1 MSFPARIETSKWQ
14 VNMELVVSTPALHQT
29 HDLLR
34 IAKQF
39 EIGCKCTWRETPL
52 HLGRLDAALD
62 HRFNKGIMLLKRL
75 QLGLIHVAVAMTLV
89 PINSTLNRV
98 MIKELAISA
107 TLVALLASLP
117 YLFSPI
123 QVAIGSYSDRHPIF
137 GYRRTPYILAG
148 LLLCVAGVIVSPQ
161 VAFLMAENFPL
172 GFVAGLL
179 AFGAWGMGYN
189 LSAVSYLSLA
199 SELSGEKERG
209 RTIATMWF
217 MMILSIILTAIGLSR
232 MVDPYT
238 PEALIR
244 AFGVVAASALVLG
257 LIGLFKL
264 EPRSGISQSA
274 ASESY
279 TVAQMTSAITAN
291 PVARVFFIYLLLLLA
306 AILGQ
311 DVLLEPFGA
320 EAFGMTVSQTT
331 RITSIWGTFVL
342 LAIIIAGLL
351 ERQVSKRLVAQLGN
365 TGALLGFI
373 VIVISGILVNKSVFY
388 TGVTLLGIGTGLS
401 TVANLSLMFDLTVP
415 GMVGLYIGAWG
426 FSNAL
431 SRLAGSLLGGWV
443 RDEVTK
449 ATGVAL
455 TGYLVVFSIEAL
467 MLLGAAIMLYR
478 IDVGAFRR
486 QVEEPSFVEKVA
498 IAAE

>member
-1 MSFPARIETSKWQ
+1 MF
-14 VNMELVVSTPALHQT
+14 
-29 HDLLR
+29 
-34 IAKQF
+34 
-39 EIGCKCTWRETPL
+39 
-52 HLGRLDAALD
+52 
-62 HRFNKGIMLLKRL
+62 LKRF

-98 MIKELAISA
+98 MIKELSISA
-107 TLVALLASLP
+107 TIVAILASLP

-137 GYRRTPYILAG
+137 GFRRTPYILVG
-148 LLLCVAGVIVSPQ
+148 LILCVLGVIVSPQ
-161 VAFLMAENFPL
+161 VAFLMAKNFPL
-172 GFVAGLL
+172 GLLAGLF

-209 RTIATMWF
+209 KTIATMWF
-217 MMILSIILTAIGLSR
+217 MMITSIIVTAIGLSR

-244 AFGVVAASALVLG
+244 AFGYVAGSALILGLLG
-257 LIGLFKL
+257 LIWL
-264 EPRSGISQSA
+264 EPRSSGISSTSA
-274 ASESY
+274 EAY
-279 TVAQMTSAITAN
+279 TIKQMTSAITAN
-291 PVARVFFIYLLLLLA
+291 PVARLFFIYLLLLLA

-320 EAFGMTVSQTT
+320 QAFGMSVRETT
-331 RITSIWGTFVL
+331 SITSIWGTFVL
-342 LAIIIAGLL
+342 LAIIVAGFL
-351 ERQVSKRLVAQLGN
+351 EGRVSKRLVAQLGN
-365 TGALLGFI
+365 TGALLGFV
-373 VIVISGILVNKSVFY
+373 VIVISGIFINKNVFY

-431 SRLAGSLLGGWV
+431 SRLTGSVLGGVV
-443 RDEVTK
+443 RDVVTQR
-449 ATGVAL
+449 TGAAL
-455 TGYLVVFSIEAL
+455 SGYLVVFSIEAL
-467 MLLGAAIMLYR
+467 MLFIAAIMLYR
-478 IDVGAFRR
+478 IDVKAFQK
-486 QVEEPSFVEKVA
+486 QVQEPSYVEKVA
-498 IAAE
+498 LAAE

>member
-1 MSFPARIETSKWQ
+1 MFIK
-14 VNMELVVSTPALHQT
+14 
-29 HDLLR
+29 
-34 IAKQF
+34 
-39 EIGCKCTWRETPL
+39 
-52 HLGRLDAALD
+52 
-62 HRFNKGIMLLKRL
+62 RF

-98 MIKELAISA
+98 MIKELALSA
-107 TLVALLASLP
+107 TLVAILASLP

-137 GYRRTPYILAG
+137 GFRRTPYILVG
-148 LLLCVAGVIVSPQ
+148 LILCVLGVIVSPQ
-161 VAFLMAENFPL
+161 VAFLMHNNFPL
-172 GFVAGLL
+172 GLLAGIL

-199 SELSGEKERG
+199 SELSGENGRG

-217 MMILSIILTAIGLSR
+217 MMIVSIILTAIGLSR

-244 AFGVVAASALVLG
+244 AFGVVAAVALLLGLLG
-257 LIGLFKL
+257 LIRL
-264 EPRSGISQSA
+264 EPRSGTSSSR

-279 TVAQMTSAITAN
+279 TFKQMTSAITAN
-291 PVARVFFIYLLLLLA
+291 PVARTFFIYLLLLLA

-320 EAFGMTVSQTT
+320 EAFGMTVTQTT

-342 LAIIIAGLL
+342 IAIIIAGLL
-351 ERQVSKRLVAQLGN
+351 EGRLSKRLVAQFGN
-365 TGALLGFI
+365 VGALLGFI
-373 VIVISGILVNKSVFY
+373 VIVISGILINKHVFY

-401 TVANLSLMFDLTVP
+401 TVANLSLMFDLTIP

-431 SRLAGSLLGGWV
+431 SRLTGSILGGIV
-443 RDEVTK
+443 RDVVTQ
-449 ATGVAL
+449 ATGLAL
-455 TGYLVVFSIEAL
+455 SGYLVVFGIEAL
-467 MLLGAAIMLYR
+467 MLLIAVFMLDR
-478 IDVGAFRR
+478 IDVDAFKK
-486 QVEEPSFVEKVA
+486 QIEEPAYVEKVA
-498 IAAE
+498 LAAE

>member
-1 MSFPARIETSKWQ
+1 
-14 VNMELVVSTPALHQT
+14 
-29 HDLLR
+29 
-34 IAKQF
+34 
-39 EIGCKCTWRETPL
+39 
-52 HLGRLDAALD
+52 
-62 HRFNKGIMLLKRL
+62 
-75 QLGLIHVAVAMTLV
+75 MTLV

-107 TLVALLASLP
+107 TVVAILASLP

-123 QVAIGSYSDRHPIF
+123 QVAIGSYSDRHPILGF
-137 GYRRTPYILAG
+137 RRTPYILAG
-148 LLLCVAGVIVSPQ
+148 LILCVIGVIISPQ

-172 GFVAGLL
+172 GLLAGLL

-199 SELSGEKERG
+199 SELSGENERG
-209 RTIATMWF
+209 KTIATMWF
-217 MMILSIILTAIGLSR
+217 MMIASIILTAIGLSR

-244 AFGVVAASALVLG
+244 AFGVVAAVALVLG
-257 LIGLFKL
+257 LVGLIKL
-264 EPRSGISQSA
+264 EPRFVQTNWAA
-274 ASESY
+274 ASEAY
-279 TVAQMTSAITAN
+279 TVKQMTSAITAN

-320 EAFGMTVSQTT
+320 EAFGMSVTQTT
-331 RITSIWGTFVL
+331 RITSLWGTFVL
-342 LAIIIAGLL
+342 LAIIVAGML
-351 ERQVSKRLVAQLGN
+351 EGRVSKRLVAQLGN

-373 VIVISGILVNKSVFY
+373 GIVLSGILLNQNVFY
-388 TGVTLLGIGTGLS
+388 VGVTLLGIGTGLS
-401 TVANLSLMFDLTVP
+401 TVSNLSLMFDLTIP

-431 SRLAGSLLGGWV
+431 SRLTGSILGGVV
-443 RDEVTK
+443 RGVVTQ
-449 ATGVAL
+449 ATNQAL
-455 TGYLVVFSIEAL
+455 SGYLVVFSIEAL
-467 MLLGAAIMLYR
+467 MLVIATIMLYR
-478 IDVGAFRR
+478 IDISAFKK

-498 IAAE
+498 ITAE

>member
-1 MSFPARIETSKWQ
+1 MF
-14 VNMELVVSTPALHQT
+14 
-29 HDLLR
+29 
-34 IAKQF
+34 
-39 EIGCKCTWRETPL
+39 
-52 HLGRLDAALD
+52 
-62 HRFNKGIMLLKRL
+62 LKRF

-107 TLVALLASLP
+107 TLVAILASLP

-123 QVAIGSYSDRHPIF
+123 QVAIGSYSDRHPLF
-137 GYRRTPYILAG
+137 GFRRTPYILVG
-148 LLLCVAGVIVSPQ
+148 LILCVIGVVVSPQ
-161 VAFLMAENFPL
+161 VAFLMHDNFPL
-172 GFVAGLL
+172 GMLAGLL

-199 SELSGEKERG
+199 SELSGENERG
-209 RTIATMWF
+209 KTIATMWF
-217 MMILSIILTAIGLSR
+217 MMIAAIIITAIGLSH

-244 AFGVVAASALVLG
+244 AFGVVATVALLLGLLG
-257 LIGLFKL
+257 LIKL
-264 EPRSGISQSA
+264 EPRSLQRRA

-279 TVAQMTSAITAN
+279 TVKQMTSAITAN

-320 EAFGMTVSQTT
+320 EAFGMTVTQTT
-331 RITSIWGTFVL
+331 RITSLWGTFVL
-342 LAIIIAGLL
+342 LAIIVAGLL
-351 ERQVSKRLVAQLGN
+351 EGRVSKRLVAQLGN

-373 VIVISGILVNKSVFY
+373 VIVISGILINQSVFY

-401 TVANLSLMFDLTVP
+401 TVANLSLMFDLTMP

-431 SRLAGSLLGGWV
+431 SRLVGSVLGGVV
-443 RDEVTK
+443 RDVVTQ
-449 ATGVAL
+449 ATGHAL
-455 TGYLVVFSIEAL
+455 SGYLVVFSIEAL
-467 MLLGAAIMLYR
+467 MLFIATVMLYR
-478 IDVGAFRR
+478 INVNAFKK

-498 IAAE
+498 MAAE

>member
-1 MSFPARIETSKWQ
+1 M
-14 VNMELVVSTPALHQT
+14 V
-29 HDLLR
+29 
-34 IAKQF
+34 
-39 EIGCKCTWRETPL
+39 
-52 HLGRLDAALD
+52 
-62 HRFNKGIMLLKRL
+62 LKRF

-107 TLVALLASLP
+107 TLVAILASLP

-123 QVAIGSYSDRHPIF
+123 QVAIGSYSDRHPILGF
-137 GYRRTPYILAG
+137 RRTPYILAG
-148 LLLCVAGVIVSPQ
+148 LILCVLGVIVSPQ
-161 VAFLMAENFPL
+161 VAFLLAENFPL
-172 GFVAGLL
+172 GLLLGVL

-199 SELSGEKERG
+199 SELSGENERG
-209 RTIATMWF
+209 KTIATMWF

-244 AFGVVAASALVLG
+244 AFGVVAAAALLLG
-257 LIGLFKL
+257 LLGLTRL
-264 EPRSGISQSA
+264 EPRSNKDSQSA
-274 ASESY
+274 SEAY
-279 TVAQMTSAITAN
+279 TVKQMTSIITAN

-320 EAFGMTVSQTT
+320 EAFGMTVTQTT
-331 RITSIWGTFVL
+331 RITAIWGTFVL

-351 ERQVSKRLVAQLGN
+351 EGRVSKRLVAQLGN

-373 VIVISGILVNKSVFY
+373 VIVISGILINKTVFY

-401 TVANLSLMFDLTVP
+401 TVSNLSLMFDLTIP

-431 SRLAGSLLGGWV
+431 SRLVGSILGGAV
-443 RDEVTK
+443 RDVVTQV
-449 ATGVAL
+449 TGQAL
-455 TGYLVVFSIEAL
+455 TGYLIVFSIEAL
-467 MLLGAAIMLYR
+467 LLLIATILLYR
-478 IDVGAFRR
+478 INVNAFRK
-486 QVEEPSFVEKVA
+486 QVQEPSFVEKVA